1 MTPAEQLAQGQLTLG
16 FALEVV
22 LKLGLVVVLIYIS
35 LRLLRQAPLRLP
47 GWPGA
52 PTDPGPLRVIQVQP
66 LNRMTSLYL
75 IEVPDR
81 QLLVS
86 VQANQVQMLS
96 EWPLPP
102 HTPPLETP

>member
-1 MTPAEQLAQGQLTLG
+1 MTLG
-16 FALEVV
+16 FALEVI
-22 LKLGLVVVLIYIS
+22 LKLGLVLVLIYVS

-52 PTDPGPLRVIQVQP
+52 PTEQGPLRVVQVQP

-75 IEVPDR
+75 IEAADR
-81 QLLVS
+81 QLLLS

-96 EWPLPP
+96 EWPLQAAAHPS
-102 HTPPLETP
+102 PPLETP